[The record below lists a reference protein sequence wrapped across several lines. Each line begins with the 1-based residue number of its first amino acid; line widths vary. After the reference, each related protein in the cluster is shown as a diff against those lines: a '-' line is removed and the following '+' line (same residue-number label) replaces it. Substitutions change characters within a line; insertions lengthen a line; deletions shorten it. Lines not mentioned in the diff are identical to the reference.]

1 MRYASV
7 MSPTPRLLPKVDYSE
22 RMRRVVAMLD
32 NGAIQH
38 ALAETHFNE
47 GEVERGEG
55 IVLRSFHAI
64 AYILKGE
71 PLLGLRI
78 ATEVKVN
85 APEAELAMYR
95 AEADHALL
103 FALQALDE
111 HARAIELAVECEKFS
126 RDHGAQELIARSM
139 RAHGVSLSVLGQHD
153 AAIEKLQAAIALFK
167 AHSPYIARTLHAKY
181 LLLNAV
187 SRAMSDAA
195 HGSGAMPPDYA
206 ELARRW
212 SAFAVEAKANGL
224 GRLHAMAVGNAAI
237 ATNHLGDT
245 PIAIT
250 QLHDAFVHQNALQLG
265 PYSAATLCQIG
276 AAHAKVGDVAA
287 AIVSYQ
293 RGIEQY
299 GESNPREVATAWREL
314 SELQESSG
322 DVAAALHAL
331 RQAFAAE
338 KRFNDQAAMLAVA
351 KAEQK
356 IEIDRLAANW
366 TRIAEEDALTGLP
379 NRRAY
384 EQRIVQTLNT
394 LNADEHLALV
404 IVDVDH
410 FKRVNDEHG
419 HQTGDQVL
427 RALAQTL
434 SGATRDGDFVARLG
448 GEEFVVLIRCHGAD
462 QARQLAERAISA
474 VRAFNWRQHCAINA
488 VTASAGVGLHSE
500 ITATEPNVIKAM
512 YLLADR
518 RLYAAKKLG
527 RDRVV
532 AEG

>member
-1 MRYASV
+1 VS
-7 MSPTPRLLPKVDYSE
+7 TPLHSTLPKVDYSE

-32 NGAIQH
+32 NGEIQD
-38 ALAETHFNE
+38 ALAATHFDA
-47 GEVERGEG
+47 GEVDRGEG

-78 ATEVKVN
+78 ATEVCVTT
-85 APEAELAMYR
+85 PEPELAMFR

-111 HARAIELAVECEKFS
+111 HARSIELAVECEQFA
-126 RDHGAQELIARSM
+126 RDHDAGELVARSL
-139 RAHGVSLSVLGQHD
+139 RARGVSLSVLGQHA
-153 AAIEKLQAAIALFK
+153 AAIQKLQAAITLFD
-167 AHSPYIARTLHAKY
+167 AHSPYIARRLHAKY

-187 SRAMSDAA
+187 SRAMNDASRA
-195 HGSGAMPPDYA
+195 DGALPLDYA
-206 ELARRW
+206 ELAERW
-212 SAFAVEAKANGL
+212 HTFSIEAKAHGM

-245 PIAIT
+245 PMAIT
-250 QLHDAFVHQNALQLG
+250 QLKEAFVHQNALQLG

-276 AAHAKVGDVAA
+276 VALARVGDVAA
-287 AIVSYQ
+287 AIQSYQ

-299 GESNPREVATAWREL
+299 GEGSPREVATAWHQL
-314 SELQESSG
+314 SGLQERTG
-322 DVAAALHAL
+322 DVTGALHAL
-331 RQAFAAE
+331 RQAYIAE
-338 KRFNDQAAMLAVA
+338 KRFNDQAAMLAIA

-356 IEIDRLAANW
+356 LEIDRIAANW

-384 EQRIVQTLNT
+384 EQRIVQTLASLAT
-394 LNADEHLALV
+394 DEHLALV
-404 IVDVDH
+404 ILDVDH
-410 FKRVNDEHG
+410 FKRVNDDYG
-419 HQTGDQVL
+419 HQCGDQVL

-434 SGATRDGDFVARLG
+434 RRATRESDFVARLG
-448 GEEFVVLIRCHGAD
+448 GEEFVLLIRCNNANE
-462 QARQLAERAISA
+462 ARQLAEGAIGE
-474 VRAFNWRQHCAINA
+474 VRTLNWREICAVDA
-488 VTASAGVGLHSE
+488 VTASAGVALHSE
-500 ITATEPNVIKAM
+500 INATEPNATKAM
-512 YLLADR
+512 YVLADR

>member
-32 NGAIQH
+32 NGAIQD

-78 ATEVKVN
+78 ATEAKVN
-85 APEAELAMYR
+85 APEAELAMHR

-126 RDHGAQELIARSM
+126 RDHDATELVARSM

-153 AAIEKLQAAIALFK
+153 AAIEKLQAAIALFE
-167 AHSPYIARTLHAKY
+167 AHSPYIARILHAKY

-187 SRAMSDAA
+187 SRAMNDGTHVGDAV
-195 HGSGAMPPDYA
+195 PPDHA
-206 ELARRW
+206 ELAARW

-237 ATNHLGDT
+237 AINHLGDT

-250 QLHDAFVHQNALQLG
+250 QLNDAFVHQNALQLG

-287 AIVSYQ
+287 AIASYQ

-314 SELQESSG
+314 SELQESAG
-322 DVAAALHAL
+322 EVAAALHAL

-394 LNADEHLALV
+394 LDADEHLALV

-434 SGATRDGDFVARLG
+434 SAATRDGDFVARLG

-462 QARQLAERAISA
+462 QARQLAERAIGA
-474 VRAFNWRQHCAINA
+474 VRAFNWRQHCAINS

>member
-1 MRYASV
+1 MRG
-7 MSPTPRLLPKVDYSE
+7 
-22 RMRRVVAMLD
+22 VVAMLD
-32 NGAIQH
+32 NGEIQD
-38 ALAETHFNE
+38 ALTATYFDA
-47 GEVERGEG
+47 GEVDRGEG

-78 ATEVKVN
+78 ATEVRVTT
-85 APEAELAMYR
+85 PEPELAMFR

-111 HARAIELAVECEKFS
+111 HARAIELAVECEQFG
-126 RDHGAQELIARSM
+126 RGHDAGELMARSL
-139 RAHGVSLSVLGQHD
+139 RAQGVSLSVLGQHA
-153 AAIEKLQAAIALFK
+153 AAIQKLQAAITLFE
-167 AHSPYIARTLHAKY
+167 AHSPYIARKLHARY

-187 SRAMSDAA
+187 SRAMNDGA
-195 HGSGAMPPDYA
+195 HAEGALPPDHA
-206 ELARRW
+206 ELAARW
-212 SAFAVEAKANGL
+212 HAFSVEAKAHGL

-245 PIAIT
+245 PMAIT
-250 QLHDAFVHQNALQLG
+250 QLKEAFVHQSALQLG

-276 AAHAKVGDVAA
+276 VALAKVGDVAA
-287 AIVSYQ
+287 AIESYQ

-299 GESNPREVATAWREL
+299 GEGSPREVSTAWHQL
-314 SELQESSG
+314 SELQERTG
-322 DVAAALHAL
+322 DVTGALHAL
-331 RQAFAAE
+331 RQAFVAE
-338 KRFNDQAAMLAVA
+338 KRFNDQAAMLAIA

-356 IEIDRLAANW
+356 LEIDRIAANW

-384 EQRIVQTLNT
+384 EQRIVQALAS
-394 LNADEHLALV
+394 LSSPDAYVGGEQLALV

-419 HQTGDQVL
+419 HQSGDQVL
-427 RALAQTL
+427 RTLAQTL
-434 SGATRDGDFVARLG
+434 RRATRDADFVGRLG
-448 GEEFVVLIRCHGAD
+448 GEEFVLLIRCSDAH
-462 QARQLAERAISA
+462 QARQLADRAIDE
-474 VRAFNWRQHCAINA
+474 VRALNWREICGVDAI
-488 VTASAGVGLHSE
+488 TASAGVGLLSE
-500 ITATEPNVIKAM
+500 ITTTEPNPAKAL
-512 YLLADR
+512 YVLADR

>member
-1 MRYASV
+1 
-7 MSPTPRLLPKVDYSE
+7 
-22 RMRRVVAMLD
+22 MRRVVAMLD
-32 NGAIQH
+32 NGEIQD
-38 ALAETHFNE
+38 ALTATHFDA
-47 GEVERGEG
+47 GEVDRGEG

-78 ATEVKVN
+78 ATEVRVN
-85 APEAELAMYR
+85 TPEPELAMFR

-111 HARAIELAVECEKFS
+111 HARAIELAVECEQFGC
-126 RDHGAQELIARSM
+126 DHDAGELIARSL
-139 RAHGVSLSVLGQHD
+139 RAHGVSLSVLGQHA
-153 AAIEKLQAAIALFK
+153 AAIQKLQAAINLFA
-167 AHSPYIARTLHAKY
+167 AHSPYIARTLHAQY

-187 SRAMSDAA
+187 SRAMNDGAHAA
-195 HGSGAMPPDYA
+195 GALAPDHA
-206 ELARRW
+206 ELAARW
-212 SAFAVEAKANGL
+212 HAFSVEAKAHGM
-224 GRLHAMAVGNAAI
+224 GRLHAMAAGNAAI

-245 PIAIT
+245 PMAIT
-250 QLHDAFVHQNALQLG
+250 QLQEAFVHQSALQLG
-265 PYSAATLCQIG
+265 PFSAATLCQIG
-276 AAHAKVGDVAA
+276 VALAKIGDVAA
-287 AIVSYQ
+287 AIESYQ

-299 GESNPREVATAWREL
+299 GEGSPREVATAWHQL
-314 SELQESSG
+314 SDLQERTG
-322 DVAAALHAL
+322 DVSGALHAL
-331 RQAFAAE
+331 RQAFVAE
-338 KRFNDQAAMLAVA
+338 KRFNDQAAMLAIA

-356 IEIDRLAANW
+356 LEIDRIAANW

-384 EQRIVQTLNT
+384 EQRIVEALSSLDAEVTV
-394 LNADEHLALV
+394 ADQQLALV

-419 HQTGDQVL
+419 HQSGDQVL

-434 SGATRDGDFVARLG
+434 RRATRDADFVGRLG
-448 GEEFVVLIRCHGAD
+448 GEEFVLLIRCSDAH
-462 QARQLAERAISA
+462 QARQLADRAIDE
-474 VRAFNWRQHCAINA
+474 VRALNWREICGVDTI
-488 VTASAGVGLHSE
+488 TASAGVALHSE
-500 ITATEPNVIKAM
+500 ITTTEPNPAKAL
-512 YLLADR
+512 YVLADR